1 MFSVGPTHTA
11 DLGFSLLPFGSLG
24 DLSRVM
30 VCGICRGPKPKD
42 SSAEHIQPK
51 GWRTVNFP
59 WFSILGGPSIPVSL
73 VLFSDV
79 HVNEVHVF
87 PPSVR
92 QVAPLSCLAFF
103 FLKLVQC
110 TFLRS
115 CWFLPRRRMW
125 SCLPNMSSC

>member
-1 MFSVGPTHTA
+1 MSHQHSPTHTA
-11 DLGFSLLPFGSLG
+11 DLGFSLLPFGSFG

-30 VCGICRGPKPKD
+30 VGEICRGPKPED

-59 WFSILGGPSIPVSL
+59 WFSILEGPSIPVSS

-92 QVAPLSCLAFF
+92 QVAPLLLS
-103 FLKLVQC
+103 
-110 TFLRS
+110 R
-115 CWFLPRRRMW
+115 FLPFEISTVHILNKLLVLAPRENVVMP
-125 SCLPNMSSC
+125 S

>member
-1 MFSVGPTHTA
+1 MFSVSPTHTA

-30 VCGICRGPKPKD
+30 VCGICRGPKPED

-92 QVAPLSCLAFF
+92 QVAPLLLSRFLLFEISTVHILEELLVLAPQEN
-103 FLKLVQC
+103 VVMP
-110 TFLRS
+110 S
-115 CWFLPRRRMW
+115 
-125 SCLPNMSSC
+125 